1 MRNGEE
7 TRVEARPARI
17 PFAAEGITL
26 EADLAVPA
34 HAKGIVLFAH
44 GSGSSRFSRRNWA
57 VARKLQD
64 AGFATLLLDL
74 LTEEEEKAEAR
85 TGHFRFD
92 IEMLSVRLAAATN
105 WAVAQLDLDG
115 LPVGYFGASTGAAA
129 AIVAAAALP
138 HLVGAVVSRGGRP
151 DLAGSA
157 LEELRAPTL
166 LIVGGFDTVVMELN
180 HEALRRLSCIG
191 RLEIIPRAGH
201 LFEESGALEKVAD
214 LARQWFNEYLV
225 DTHAGVPQ
233 YCNAN

>member
-1 MRNGEE
+1 MNNGEKR
-7 TRVEARPARI
+7 RVEERPARI
-17 PFAAEGITL
+17 PFEGTTL

-34 HAKGIVLFAH
+34 YAKGIVLFAH
-44 GSGSSRFSRRNWA
+44 GSGSSRFSRRNRA

-74 LTEEEEKAEAR
+74 LTAEEEKAEAR

-105 WAVAQLDLDG
+105 WAVAQHDLDG

-157 LEELRAPTL
+157 LEDLRAPTL
-166 LIVGGFDTVVMELN
+166 LIVGGFDTVVIDLN
-180 HEALRRLSCIG
+180 HDALRRLRCVC
-191 RLEIIPRAGH
+191 RLEIIPRASH
-201 LFEESGALEKVAD
+201 LFEESGALEKVSD
-214 LARQWFNEYLV
+214 LAQQWFREYLV
-225 DTHAGVPQ
+225 DKHAGVPQ
-233 YCNAN
+233 YSVTS

>member
-7 TRVEARPARI
+7 RRVEERPVRI
-17 PFAAEGITL
+17 PFHGIAL
-26 EADLAVPA
+26 EADLALPA
-34 HAKGIVLFAH
+34 NAKAVVLFAH
-44 GSGSSRFSRRNWA
+44 GSGSSRFSRRNQA

-74 LTEEEEKAEAR
+74 LTADEEKAEAR

-92 IEMLSVRLAAATN
+92 IEMLSLRLAAATN
-105 WAVAQLDLDG
+105 WLVAERDLYG

-138 HLVGAVVSRGGRP
+138 HMVGAVVSRGGRP

-157 LEELRAPTL
+157 LEELRSPTL
-166 LIVGGFDTVVMELN
+166 LIVGGFDTVVMNLN
-180 HEALRRLSCIG
+180 HEALRRLRCIG

-201 LFEESGALEKVAD
+201 LFEESGALEKVSD
-214 LARQWFNEYLV
+214 LARQWFTEYLV
-225 DTHAGVPQ
+225 ERHARVPQ
-233 YCNAN
+233 YSGVS